1 MKRLIAL
8 LAVALVL
15 SACAPA
21 KASQTAIVIHDSIGS
36 VVAQGSAKELAYH
49 LVSAERD
56 IVFKNLSSP
65 GSSLGHTDRTGYNNA
80 NTINAIDIIRGAWNY
95 YDFLIIAAGTNDYM
109 RWVQPADTVASMR
122 RILNK
127 VRADGKKALV
137 MPILWRANEN
147 TPNGIGYTVT
157 SYRYVIA
164 LTCIN
169 EYPDV
174 CYHAGL
180 NNSPLMT
187 NAGAAT
193 DYDATETA
201 QGKQLHLNASGQRK
215 LADYIKLELSNM
227 EALRKASK

>member
-1 MKRLIAL
+1 MTQFFAM
-8 LAVALVL
+8 LAVAFALT
-15 SACAPA
+15 ACAPA
-21 KASQTAIVIHDSIGS
+21 KASQTWIVVHDSIGS
-36 VVAQGSAKELAYH
+36 GVSQGTSSQLAYH
-49 LVSAERD
+49 LVAEERD
-56 IVFKNLSSP
+56 IVFKNISSP
-65 GSSLGHTDRTGYNNA
+65 GSSLGHTDRTGYNSARTN
-80 NTINAIDIIRGAWNY
+80 NAIDLIRGAWNF
-95 YDFLIIAAGTNDYM
+95 YDGVIIAAGTNDYT
-109 RWVQPADTVASMR
+109 RWVQPDDTVAGLR

-137 MPILWRANEN
+137 IPILWRANEDV
-147 TPNGIGYTVT
+147 PNGAGFTVT

-187 NAGAAT
+187 SAGAAT

-201 QGKQLHLNASGQRK
+201 QGKQLHLNASGHRK
-215 LADYIKLELSNM
+215 LADYIKLELTNM
-227 EALRKASK
+227 AAFRKARK

>member
-1 MKRLIAL
+1 MTQFFAM
-8 LAVALVL
+8 LAVAFALT
-15 SACAPA
+15 ACAPA
-21 KASQTAIVIHDSIGS
+21 KASQTWVVIHDSIGS
-36 VVAQGSAKELAYH
+36 SVAQGTASQLAYH

-56 IVFKNLSSP
+56 IVFKSIASPSSA
-65 GSSLGHTDRTGYNNA
+65 LGATDRSGYNN
-80 NTINAIDIIRGAWNY
+80 TSTTGAIDLIRGAWNY
-95 YDFLIIAAGTNDYM
+95 YDGVIIAAGTNDYI
-109 RWVQPADTVASMR
+109 RDIQPSSTVAALR
-122 RILNK
+122 RILGK
-127 VRADGKKALV
+127 VRADGKKALI

-164 LTCIN
+164 LTCVN

-187 NAGAAT
+187 SAGAAT

-201 QGKQLHLNASGQRK
+201 QGKQLHLNASGHRK
-215 LADYIKLELSNM
+215 LADYIKLELTNM
-227 EALRKASK
+227 AAFRKARK